1 MITKEELDAL
11 VAQLGPQMA
20 AKVKAELDAYE
31 AKVKQFA
38 IDAVKNGN
46 YISKESFDEYKNA
59 AETAVQA
66 VKAICEK
73 QGTTLAEVAL
83 KLSSDQIGTK
93 SPAEVLR
100 ADNEELRKIYSQGN
114 GNKTYML
121 NINAKGEWVMKPI
134 DMTKTTGLEAT
145 IAGVP
150 AGAVASITQALDAA
164 TLLRVGAGS
173 MINSQYRNSA
183 WIFDLCNTINA
194 SYISAQPF
202 AMWFDE
208 QPKVGASATVV
219 EGATKPST
227 QYLYQ
232 LNSAT
237 YKKEATLIGITEEFH
252 IDFAQLESDLLN
264 KGRIDVINR
273 VNQAILPDIISA
285 ATVYNSSAAFKGSS
299 GGVPNVNDY
308 DAIAAL
314 AAQVDNATF
323 GGVKTNV
330 AIMGTNKK
338 YRMGLTKNTLGSYLN
353 PPEVLAGVSFIGNP
367 SIDAAFPGVEGLIS
381 GDLKQFNIIL
391 RGGLIVRVGYNGND
405 FGNNQFSTVMEQFY
419 YDYISTV
426 RKVAIVQGPDFA
438 TVKAAISA

>member
-20 AKVKAELDAYE
+20 AKVKTELDAYE

-38 IDAVKNGN
+38 ADAVKNGN
-46 YISKESFDEYKNA
+46 YITKESFETYSDA
-59 AETAVQA
+59 AKTAVEA

-83 KLSSDQIGTK
+83 KLGGSQMGTK

-100 ADNEELRKIYSQGN
+100 ADNEELRKIYQQRTGT
-114 GNKTYML
+114 KDYML
-121 NINAKGEWVMKPI
+121 NLNAKGEWVMKPI
-134 DMTKTTGLEAT
+134 DTTKTTGYEAT
-145 IAGVP
+145 IDGVP
-150 AGAVASITQALDAA
+150 AGAVASITQALDSA

-194 SYISAQPF
+194 SYISSTPF

-208 QPKVGASATVV
+208 QPKVGGSATTA
-219 EGATKPST
+219 EGVAKTST
-227 QYLYQ
+227 QYIYKLM
-232 LNSAT
+232 SAT
-237 YKKEATLIGITEEFH
+237 YKKEATIIGITEEFH

-273 VNQAILPDIISA
+273 VNQAILPDIIAA
-285 ATVYNSSAAFKGSS
+285 ATLYNQGAAFKGAA
-299 GGVPNVNDY
+299 GVDNVNDF

-323 GGVKTNV
+323 GGAKTNT

-338 YRMGLTKNTLGSYLN
+338 YRMGIQKNTQGSYLN
-353 PPEVLAGVSFIGNP
+353 PPEVLSGVSFVGNP
-367 SIDAAFPGVEGLIS
+367 SIDTSSLGADGVIA
-381 GDLKQFNIIL
+381 GDLKQYNIIL
-391 RGGLIVRVGYNGND
+391 RGGLIVRVGYNGTD
-405 FGNNQFSTVMEQFY
+405 FGENKFSTIMEQFY
-419 YDYISTV
+419 YNYISAV
-426 RKVAIVQGPDFA
+426 RKSAIVSGPDFG
-438 TVKAAISA
+438 TVKTAIGV

>member
-38 IDAVKNGN
+38 IDAVNNGN
-46 YISKESFDEYKNA
+46 YITKGSFEEYSNA
-59 AETAVQA
+59 AKTAVEA

-83 KLSSDQIGTK
+83 KLSSDQVGTK
-93 SPAEVLR
+93 SPGQVLR
-100 ADNEELRKIYSQGN
+100 DDVEELRKIYSQGQ
-114 GNKTYML
+114 GTKTYML
-121 NINAKGEWVMKPI
+121 NLNAKGDWVMKPI
-134 DMTKTTGLEAT
+134 DMTKTTGLEAS
-145 IAGVP
+145 VPNLP

-208 QPKVGASATVV
+208 QPKVGASQTTA
-219 EGATKPST
+219 EGVAKTAS
-227 QYLYQ
+227 QYIYQ
-232 LNSAT
+232 LQSAT
-237 YKKEATLIGITEEFH
+237 YKKEATIIGITEEFH

-273 VNQAILPDIISA
+273 VNQAILPNIQAA
-285 ATVYNSSAAFKGSS
+285 ATAYNTGASFQQGTV
-299 GGVPNVNDY
+299 VPNVSDF
-308 DAIAAL
+308 DALAAM

-323 GGVKTNV
+323 GAKANAAVMSTF
-330 AIMGTNKK
+330 KK
-338 YRMGLTKNTLGSYLN
+338 YRMGIQKNLQGSYLN
-353 PPEVLAGVSFIGNP
+353 PPDVIANLAFVGNP
-367 SIDAAFPGVEGLIS
+367 SVGADLVMV
-381 GDLKQFNIIL
+381 GDFKQYNIIL

-426 RKVAIVQGPDFA
+426 RKVAIVSGPDFA
-438 TVKAAISA
+438 TVKTAISA

>member
-46 YISKESFDEYKNA
+46 YITKESFEEYSNA
-59 AETAVQA
+59 ARTAVEA

-114 GNKTYML
+114 GKKEYML
-121 NINAKGEWVMKPI
+121 NVNAKGEWVMKPI
-134 DMTKTTGLEAT
+134 DTTKTTGYEASV
-145 IAGVP
+145 AGVP

-208 QPKVGASATVV
+208 QPKVGSSAQVA
-219 EGATKPST
+219 EGAAKPGT

-273 VNQAILPDIISA
+273 VNQAILPNIIAA
-285 ATVYNSSAAFKGSS
+285 ATLYNQGVAFKGAT
-299 GGVPNVNDY
+299 GVANVNDF

-323 GGVKTNV
+323 GGAKTNT
-330 AIMGTNKK
+330 AI
-338 YRMGLTKNTLGSYLN
+338 
-353 PPEVLAGVSFIGNP
+353 
-367 SIDAAFPGVEGLIS
+367 
-381 GDLKQFNIIL
+381 
-391 RGGLIVRVGYNGND
+391 
-405 FGNNQFSTVMEQFY
+405 
-419 YDYISTV
+419 
-426 RKVAIVQGPDFA
+426 
-438 TVKAAISA
+438 

>member
-11 VAQLGPQMA
+11 VAQLGPQVA
-20 AKVKAELDAYE
+20 AKVKTELDAYE

-38 IDAVKNGN
+38 ADAVKNGN
-46 YISKESFDEYKNA
+46 YISKESFDAYADA
-59 AETAVQA
+59 AKTAVEA
-66 VKAICEK
+66 VKDICEK

-83 KLSSDQIGTK
+83 KLRSNQVGTK
-93 SPAEVLR
+93 SPGEVLR
-100 ADNEELRKIYSQGN
+100 ADTEELRKIYSQGQ
-114 GNKTYML
+114 GTKTYML
-121 NINAKGEWVMKPI
+121 NLNAKGDWVMKPF
-134 DMTKTTGLEAT
+134 DTTKTTGLEAT
-145 IAGVP
+145 VDGVP

-208 QPKVGASATVV
+208 QPKVGGSATTA
-219 EGATKPST
+219 EGVTKTPT
-227 QYLYQ
+227 QYIYQ
-232 LNSAT
+232 LKSAT
-237 YKKEATLIGITEEFH
+237 YKKEATIIGITEEFH

-273 VNQAILPDIISA
+273 VNQAILPNITAA
-285 ATVYNSSAAFKGSS
+285 ATAYNSGASFQQGVP
-299 GGVPNVNDY
+299 VPNVGDF
-308 DAIAAL
+308 DALAAM

-323 GGVKTNV
+323 GAKANAAVMSTF
-330 AIMGTNKK
+330 KK
-338 YRMGLTKNTLGSYLN
+338 YRMGIQKNTQGSYLN
-353 PPEVLAGVSFIGNP
+353 PPEVISNLSFIGNP
-367 SIDAAFPGVEGLIS
+367 SVGADVVMV
-381 GDLKQFNIIL
+381 GDFKQYNIIL
-391 RGGLIVRVGYNGND
+391 RGGLVVRVGYNGND

-426 RKVAIVQGPDFA
+426 RKVAIVSGPDFA

>member
-1 MITKEELDAL
+1 
-11 VAQLGPQMA
+11 
-20 AKVKAELDAYE
+20 
-31 AKVKQFA
+31 
-38 IDAVKNGN
+38 
-46 YISKESFDEYKNA
+46 
-59 AETAVQA
+59 
-66 VKAICEK
+66 
-73 QGTTLAEVAL
+73 
-83 KLSSDQIGTK
+83 
-93 SPAEVLR
+93 
-100 ADNEELRKIYSQGN
+100 
-114 GNKTYML
+114 
-121 NINAKGEWVMKPI
+121 MKPI

-219 EGATKPST
+219 EGTTKPSS
-227 QYLYQ
+227 QYIYQ

-273 VNQAILPDIISA
+273 VNQAILPDIITA

-323 GGVKTNV
+323 GGAKTNV

-353 PPEVLAGVSFIGNP
+353 PPDVLNGVSFVGNP
-367 SIDAAFPGVEGLIS
+367 SVDTAFPGVEGLIA

>member
-20 AKVKAELDAYE
+20 AKVKTELDAYE

-59 AETAVQA
+59 AETAVDA

-83 KLSSDQIGTK
+83 QLGANKVGTK
-93 SPAEVLR
+93 SPGQVLR
-100 ADNEELRKIYSQGN
+100 EDTEDLRKIYQQGQ
-114 GNKTYML
+114 GTKTYML
-121 NINAKGEWVMKPI
+121 NLNAKGEWVMKPI

-145 IAGVP
+145 IDGVP
-150 AGAVASITQALDAA
+150 AGAVASITQALDPA

-173 MINSQYRNSA
+173 VINSQYRNSA

-208 QPKVGASATVV
+208 QPKVGGSVTTA
-219 EGATKPST
+219 EGVTKTPT
-227 QYLYQ
+227 QYIYK

-237 YKKEATLIGITEEFH
+237 YKKEATIIGITEEFH

-273 VNQAILPDIISA
+273 VNQAILPDIIAA
-285 ATVYNSSAAFKGSS
+285 ATLYNQGVAFKG
-299 GGVPNVNDY
+299 GAGVVDVNDY
-308 DAIAAL
+308 DAVAAL

-323 GGVKTNV
+323 GSAKTNT

-338 YRMGLTKNTLGSYLN
+338 YRMGIQKNNQGSYLN
-353 PPEVLAGVSFIGNP
+353 PPEVLNGVSFVGNP
-367 SIDAAFPGVEGLIS
+367 SIDTSSLGADGLIA
-381 GDLKQFNIIL
+381 GDLKQYNIIL
-391 RGGLIVRVGYNGND
+391 RGGLIVRVGYNGTD
-405 FGNNQFSTVMEQFY
+405 FGDNKFSTVMEQFY

-426 RKVAIVQGPDFA
+426 RKVAIVSGPDFA
-438 TVKAAISA
+438 TVKAAITA

>member
-1 MITKEELDAL
+1 MLSQEELKAL
-11 VAQLGPQMA
+11 VDTLGPQVA
-20 AKVKAELDAYE
+20 AKVKTELDAYE

-46 YISKESFDEYKNA
+46 YISKESFEEYSNA
-59 AETAVQA
+59 AKTAVEA
-66 VKAICEK
+66 VTEACKT

-83 KLSSDQIGTK
+83 KLNGNHMGTK

-100 ADNEELRKIYSQGN
+100 GDTEELRKIYSQGQ
-114 GNKTYML
+114 GTKTYML
-121 NINAKGEWVMKPI
+121 NQNSKGEWVMKPI

-145 IAGVP
+145 VGGLP

-173 MINSQYRNSA
+173 MINSQYRNHA

-208 QPKVGASATVV
+208 QPKVGASQTTA
-219 EGATKPST
+219 EGVAKTAS

-237 YKKEATLIGITEEFH
+237 YKKEATIIGITEEFH

-273 VNQAILPDIISA
+273 VNQAILPDIIAA
-285 ATVYNSSAAFKGSS
+285 ATVYNTGVSFQQGT
-299 GGVPNVNDY
+299 GVPNVGDF
-308 DAIAAL
+308 DALAAM

-323 GGVKTNV
+323 GAKANAAVMSTF
-330 AIMGTNKK
+330 KK
-338 YRMGLTKNTLGSYLN
+338 YRMGIQKNTQGSYLN
-353 PPEVLAGVSFIGNP
+353 APDVIGDLAFVGNP
-367 SIDAAFPGVEGLIS
+367 SMAADNVMV
-381 GDLKQFNIIL
+381 GDFKQFNIIL

-426 RKVAIVQGPDFA
+426 RKVAIVSGPDFA
-438 TVKAAISA
+438 TVKAAITA